1 MYTTTQPHMW
11 LSDEPFGFSTHATC
25 IMRSR
30 VELKMTMSDKPSDIV
45 IFSSTQQVTPFDSK
59 FPTKNISSQ

>member
-1 MYTTTQPHMW
+1 
-11 LSDEPFGFSTHATC
+11 
-25 IMRSR
+25 MRSR